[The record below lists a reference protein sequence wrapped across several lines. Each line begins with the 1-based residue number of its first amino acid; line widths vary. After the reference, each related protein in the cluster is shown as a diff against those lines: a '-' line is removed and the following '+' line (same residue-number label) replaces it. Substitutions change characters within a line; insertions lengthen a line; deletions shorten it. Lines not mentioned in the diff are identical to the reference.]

1 MQKETLPLSLNLGCI
16 TSFYTSFMTSKSPW
30 GFPWLTPVIFDPALI
45 YLDIY
50 FINVVNSIAE
60 KGGAEV
66 SMEWGLFSL
75 SQ

>member
-1 MQKETLPLSLNLGCI
+1 MGL
-16 TSFYTSFMTSKSPW
+16 
-30 GFPWLTPVIFDPALI
+30 PWLTPVVFDPALI

-50 FINVVNSIAE
+50 FINVVNPIAE

>member
-1 MQKETLPLSLNLGCI
+1 MGL
-16 TSFYTSFMTSKSPW
+16 
-30 GFPWLTPVIFDPALI
+30 PWLTPVVFDSALI

-50 FINVVNSIAE
+50 FINVVNPIAE

-66 SMEWGLFSL
+66 SVQWGLSSL